1 VLFLK
6 ITNIKGV
13 GKSTAKKLD
22 EYGYQ
27 TVEDLQGIT
36 VDKLSEMGI
45 SDNTTEKIVESVKEQ
60 ESVLETL
67 EYHVKDATEFEMFAF
82 KQSDDYDE
90 DNLEERYNTWYNKV
104 LIADSKLK
112 SE

>member
-1 VLFLK
+1 MN

-27 TVEDLQGIT
+27 TVEDLKDIT
-36 VDKLSEMGI
+36 VEKLTDMDI
-45 SDNTTEKIVESVKEQ
+45 SVNTAEKIVESVKEQ
-60 ESVLETL
+60 ESVMETL
-67 EYHVKDATEFEMFAF
+67 EYHVQNANEFEMFAF

-90 DNLEERYNTWYNKV
+90 DNLKESYNTWYKKV
-104 LIADSKLK
+104 LEADSKLK